1 MDKNIARLRRAKTTR
16 SHIRDLGVARLS
28 VLRSGQHI
36 YAQVFT
42 ADGSKV
48 LASASTVQA
57 DVREGLKNG
66 KNSDAAARVGKLIAE
81 RAKAAGIEKVA
92 FDRSGY
98 RYHGRRH
105 PRGPA
110 DRRARQGRRHR
121 EGRVRPLRLRVSRP
135 RQGAGRCRARGGPPV
150 LTGYQHGTSSSE
162 DAG

>member
-48 LASASTVQA
+48 LASASTVQD
-57 DVREGLKNG
+57 DVKDGLKSG
-66 KNSDAAARVGKLIAE
+66 KNKDAAARVGKVIAE
-81 RAKAAGIEKVA
+81 CAQAAGIQKVA

-98 RYHGRRH
+98 RYHGRIKAL
-105 PRGPA
+105 A
-110 DRRARQGRRHR
+110 DAAR
-121 EGRVRPLRLRVSRP
+121 E
-135 RQGAGRCRARGGPPV
+135 AG
-150 LTGYQHGTSSSE
+150 LQF
-162 DAG
+162 

>member
-57 DVREGLKNG
+57 DVKDGLKSG
-66 KNSDAAARVGKLIAE
+66 KNKDAAARVGRVIAE
-81 RAKAAGIEKVA
+81 KAQAAGIQKVA

-98 RYHGRRH
+98 RYHGKIKAL
-105 PRGPA
+105 A
-110 DRRARQGRRHR
+110 DAAR
-121 EGRVRPLRLRVSRP
+121 E
-135 RQGAGRCRARGGPPV
+135 AG
-150 LTGYQHGTSSSE
+150 LQF
-162 DAG
+162 

>member
-16 SHIRDLGVARLS
+16 SHIRELGVARLS

-48 LASASTVQA
+48 LASASTVQT

-66 KNSDAAARVGKLIAE
+66 KNSDAASRVGKLIAE
-81 RAKAAGIEKVA
+81 RALAAGIEKVA

-98 RYHGRRH
+98 RYHGRIK
-105 PRGPA
+105 A
-110 DRRARQGRRHR
+110 LAEAAR
-121 EGRVRPLRLRVSRP
+121 EGGLKF
-135 RQGAGRCRARGGPPV
+135 
-150 LTGYQHGTSSSE
+150 
-162 DAG
+162 